1 MVSNSKA
8 LDKIRHIVGNKGWLD
23 EPGDIQPH
31 ISEMRGLWNGH
42 CDLVVSPE
50 TTQQVAD
57 IVGVC
62 AAFGLPIVAHG
73 GNTGLVGAGVP
84 NGGVLLTTHRMNE
97 IRDID
102 PVDNTMSVDAGV
114 ILADIQAAANDVDRL
129 FPLSLGAE
137 GSCRIGGNLSTNAGG
152 VQVLRY
158 GNARDL
164 VLGLE
169 VVLPDGRIW
178 NDMTRLRK
186 DNTGYDLKHLFIGG
200 EGTLG
205 IITGAVLKL
214 FPKPKRREMAFVGA
228 SSAEAILALFT
239 RANSGLGNMV
249 SAFEYF
255 NETSLQIVLD
265 NIKDATN
272 PLAGR
277 YPAYVLIEITSLSD
291 DDTAR
296 DALEA
301 ILGLALEDEIIV
313 DAVVAQS
320 EAQCV
325 ALWGL
330 REGVP
335 EAQRHEGT
343 GSIKHD
349 VSVPVSRVSEFL
361 REANK
366 RVHQQMPAARIC
378 AFGHMGDGNIHYNV
392 NQPFEMD
399 KDVFLD
405 QWDIFKKIVHDL
417 VNDMDGSVSAEH
429 GIGLLKREDMAI
441 YKNPVALDLM
451 RAVKQTLD
459 PQNIMN
465 PGKVLPD
472 G

>member
-1 MVSNSKA
+1 MTNLNDTLCA
-8 LDKIRHIVGNKGWLD
+8 IRNVVGPNGWVD
-23 EPGDIQPH
+23 APADMAPH
-31 ISEMRGLWNGH
+31 VTEMRGLWNGT

-50 TTQQVAD
+50 TVEQISS
-57 IVGVC
+57 IVSLC
-62 AAFGLPIVAHG
+62 AEAGLPIVAHG

-84 NGGVLLTTHRMNE
+84 DGGIVLSTHRMNT

-102 PVDNTMSVDAGV
+102 VVNNTMSVDTGV
-114 ILADIQAAANDVDRL
+114 ILADIQNAADDVDRL

-152 VQVLRY
+152 VQVLKY

-169 VVLPDGRIW
+169 VVLPDGRVW

-214 FPKPKRREMAFVGA
+214 FPKPKRKEMAFVGA
-228 SSAEAILALFT
+228 ASAEAILALFT
-239 RANSGLGNMV
+239 RANTRLGNMV

-255 NETSLQIVLD
+255 NQFSLQIVID
-265 NIKDATN
+265 HIEGAVN
-272 PLAGR
+272 PLSGT
-277 YPAYVLIEITSLSD
+277 YPAYALIEVSALSD

-296 DALEA
+296 EALESMLA
-301 ILGLALEDEIIV
+301 DALEDEVIV

-320 EAQCV
+320 EAQC
-325 ALWGL
+325 AAIWGL

-335 EAQRHEGT
+335 EAQRHEGS

-349 VSVPVSRVSEFL
+349 VSVPVSRVSEYL
-361 REANK
+361 REANA
-366 RVHQQMPAARIC
+366 RVLAEMPTARIC

-392 NQPFEMD
+392 NQPLDMD
-399 KDVFLD
+399 KDAFLA
-405 QWDIFKKIVHDL
+405 QWGTFKKIVHDL
-417 VNDMDGSVSAEH
+417 VTDMDGSVSAEH
-429 GIGLLKREDMAI
+429 GIGLLKRDDMAT
-441 YKNPVALDLM
+441 YKSPVALDLM
-451 RAVKQTLD
+451 RTVKAALD

-472 G
+472 

>member
-1 MVSNSKA
+1 MMTNSEA
-8 LDKIRHIVGNKGWLD
+8 LDKIRQIVGNKGWLD
-23 EPGDIQPH
+23 QPDDIQPH

-62 AAFGLPIVAHG
+62 AASGLPVVAHG

-114 ILADIQAAANDVDRL
+114 ILADIQAAANNVDRL

-239 RANSGLGNMV
+239 RANSDLGNMV

-265 NIKDATN
+265 NIEDAAN

-301 ILGLALEDEIIV
+301 ILGLALEDEVIV

-320 EAQCV
+320 EAQCI
-325 ALWGL
+325 ALWRL

-429 GIGLLKREDMAI
+429 GIGLLKREDMAT